1 MQHCIINRS
10 DFASLLGEVDGR
22 RQRIPETVRH
32 GKPQDSPAKGEL
44 CVCWD
49 DQPSQEDAL
58 PVLIVLSD
66 TELNDFLAWAVAF
79 LPMFRPLTC
88 FFRVIPW
95 TIFTLVDERKPIEHL
110 ENATA
115 LIGAI
120 LGETLTNATSRG
132 FMDSLPLTAFE
143 STYSWVMS
151 RSLIVGLNPK
161 ILSYVSEAWHTM
173 RDLTAQTNRKIPPE
187 SLERVWSVLLRLT
200 NKDQDLRV
208 KTSRDHPL
216 GLIEEACLEI
226 QHSGRIS
233 DSNWDRLS
241 EGRISNAAIAES
253 MSSTKE
259 RRVETFESVVRNL
272 LRTQSGEFSTSFLVG
287 YLTSLVSGGSLEHS
301 QLIMPLQGE
310 LPSAML
316 WYGVCAG
323 LLPDNRILTDNSH
336 LGLRIVRLLRRN
348 ETLMSPTYADISLA
362 ELEVVLRG
370 EPRSRGFRQSQSSSL
385 RVELAPMVT
394 AVMRS
399 PSRTSANNDQLGLF
413 GSEDRPVSLE
423 ADRLREL
430 VVAMRGTLSIA
441 ESLLGSKEAPS
452 GVASSQYRGKRRR

>member
-1 MQHCIINRS
+1 MQYCILNRS
-10 DFASLLGEVDGR
+10 DFTSLLGEVNGK
-22 RQRIPETVRH
+22 RQRVPESLRH
-32 GKPQDSPAKGEL
+32 GKPQNSPTKGEL

-58 PVLIVLSD
+58 PVIIVTSD
-66 TELNDFLAWAVAF
+66 NELNDFLAWAVAF

-95 TIFTLVDERKPIEHL
+95 TLFTLIDERKPIEHL
-110 ENATA
+110 ENTSV

-120 LGETLTNATSRG
+120 LGEALTNATTRG

-151 RSLIVGLNPK
+151 RSLAVGLNPK

-173 RDLTAQTNRKIPPE
+173 RDLSGQTNRKIPPE
-187 SLERVWSVLLRLT
+187 SLERVWAVLLRLT
-200 NKDQDLRV
+200 GKDHQPRSN
-208 KTSRDHPL
+208 TTRDNPL

-226 QHSGRIS
+226 QQSGRIS
-233 DSNWDRLS
+233 SFNWDRLS
-241 EGRISNAAIAES
+241 EGRISNSAIADS

-259 RRVETFESVVRNL
+259 SRVETFESAVKNL
-272 LRTQSGEFSTSFLVG
+272 LRMQSGEFATSFLVG
-287 YLTSLVSGGSLEHS
+287 YLASLVSGGSLEHS
-301 QLIMPLQGE
+301 QLIIPLQGE
-310 LPSAML
+310 LPTAML

-323 LLPDNRILTDNSH
+323 LLPETRILSDNSH
-336 LGLRIVRLLRRN
+336 LGLRIVRLLKRK
-348 ETLMSPTYADISLA
+348 EALVSPTYCDISLA

-370 EPRSRGFRQSQSSSL
+370 EPRSRSFRQLQASSL

-399 PSRTSANNDQLGLF
+399 PGRTPGSNDQLGLF
-413 GSEDRPVSLE
+413 GGEDRPVSLE

-430 VVAMRGTLSIA
+430 VIAMRGTLSIA
-441 ESLLGSKEAPS
+441 ESLLGSKATTSGGTGAP
-452 GVASSQYRGKRRR
+452 YRGKRRR